1 MNELFEHFWA
11 GTETSFQ
18 AALDAAAKC
27 AENKAGFMTSDQ
39 DDDEVKSSLLD
50 IQGNVGIL
58 SIKGPLIAG
67 HAGWMSYFGVTG
79 YEDIRASL
87 IEAVNSPQVKAILLD
102 VNSGG
107 GSVSGVDDT
116 AALIA
121 SIDKNIKPVYTFAD
135 GMMASAAYWLGSSG
149 RKLFSTQTAIVGS
162 IGILTT
168 HREYSKMHEKDG
180 VKNTIV
186 RAGKYKALANSVEP
200 LTATAKEE
208 MQTQVND
215 IYDIFLARVAENR
228 KVSTTAAD
236 TRMGQGREFLGK
248 RALEA
253 GLVDVIGTFED
264 ALGFVQSSIKGV
276 DSNKSLIHN
285 AKKQE
290 GPIKMPQKKAT
301 LSEQQ
306 LAEIQSGVT
315 IEAALGSL
323 EAAAEE
329 AQNLA
334 QSDELEEG
342 EGENT
347 TNENNDEDQT
357 EKPEAD
363 ASTGSDNLVGFLRG
377 ELKGAQAEL
386 VNAQVELKSIKTEFD
401 AMKAAYDGLVTI
413 AQDSVRKMHVALGGR
428 DVTVSATG
436 ADLLAEHTKISAEFT
451 SKFKVGGVAAT
462 APTEKEGKKA
472 TTPFN
477 PIFAAMVPAAKQ
489 GK

>member
-1 MNELFEHFWA
+1 MKDLFEHFWA
-11 GTETSFQ
+11 GTEISFQ
-18 AALDAAAKC
+18 AALEAAQQSADK
-27 AENKAGFMTSDQ
+27 KASFMGS
-39 DDDEVKSSLLD
+39 DDDEDEPGSSLLSVH
-50 IQGNVGIL
+50 GNVGI
-58 SIKGPLIAG
+58 IRVKGPLIAG
-67 HAGWMSYFGVTG
+67 NAGWMAYFGVTG
-79 YEDIRASL
+79 YEDIRAGL
-87 IEAVNSPQVKAILLD
+87 IEAVNNYNVKAILLD

-116 AALIA
+116 AALIS

-149 RKLFSTQTAIVGS
+149 RKVFSTQTAIVGS
-162 IGILTT
+162 IGVLTT
-168 HREYSKMHEKDG
+168 HREYSKMYEKDG
-180 VKNTIV
+180 IKNTIV
-186 RAGKYKALANSVEP
+186 RAGKYKALANTVEP
-200 LTATAKEE
+200 LTAVAKEE

-228 KVSTTAAD
+228 KVSVTAAD

-306 LAEIQSGVT
+306 LAAIQSGVT
-315 IEAALGSL
+315 IEAALETL
-323 EAAAEE
+323 ESATETVE
-329 AQNLA
+329 KLA
-334 QSDELEEG
+334 QSDESEQEEIN
-342 EGENT
+342 ETNDSQEEENQDT
-347 TNENNDEDQT
+347 
-357 EKPEAD
+357 PEAS
-363 ASTGSDNLVGFLRG
+363 APSDNLTAFLRD
-377 ELKGAQAEL
+377 ELKSSQAAL
-386 VNAQVELKSIKTEFD
+386 VNAQVELQTLKTQFEE
-401 AMKAAYDGLVTI
+401 MKASYDGLVAI
-413 AQDSVRKMHVALGGR
+413 AQTSVQKMHVALGGR
-428 DVTVSATG
+428 DVAVTSSG
-436 ADLLAEHTKISAEFT
+436 AELLAEHSRISEEFK

-462 APTEKEGKKA
+462 APEGKEGKKGV
-472 TTPFN
+472 TPFN